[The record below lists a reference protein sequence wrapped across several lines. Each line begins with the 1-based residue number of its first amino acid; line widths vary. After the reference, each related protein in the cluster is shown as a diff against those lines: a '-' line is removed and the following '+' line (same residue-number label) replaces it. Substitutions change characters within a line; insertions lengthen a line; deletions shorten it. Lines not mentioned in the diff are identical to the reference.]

1 MKKTKYAINK
11 TLIYIFLI
19 LLAVICIIPFWLMIV
34 NSTRSGVEI
43 SRSFSL
49 LFGNNLKENWEQL
62 FDYFNLF
69 KGMFNSLL
77 VSIPATLLNVYFSAL
92 CAYGLVMYEFRG
104 NRLLTIVIIVFMMIP
119 QQLGLIGFYNLVS
132 NLGLIDSHVPLI
144 IPSIASCGTVFFLR
158 QYLISSYPRAI
169 AESARIDGASEF
181 YSFNKLAIPIMGPAL
196 ATMGIMAFIG
206 SWNNYLTPMIIL
218 NDTEKFTLPV
228 MMGTLHAATD
238 LQKNQG
244 AIYLAVSISVIPIL
258 LVFVFASKYI
268 IGGVSAGAVKG

>member
-132 NLGLIDSHVPLI
+132 NLGLIDSYVPLI